1 MGILTCLFFYF
12 DIQKQSV
19 DSCCSPLQSMPP
31 LLGAGLLHCRV
42 LVFFLPLQED
52 HVAQQLQLPS
62 MAMTAGQSRA
72 LGHLWQCV
80 WPFRFP
86 KNSREMT
93 SWGMCSGVDGWWVRT
108 FAPLSHLAAPP
119 TVADWTHAVTP
130 GAWRERLDERMN
142 LLSKLSHCH
151 FSSVFPTKK
160 IILAIYL
167 NVKTL
172 LSDLIC
178 ISGVMW
184 NSDNGICA
192 TVLKGLGAP
201 AVYVKYVL
209 LHACFSLLCVFIQS

>member
-19 DSCCSPLQSMPP
+19 DSCCSPLHSMPP
-31 LLGAGLLHCRV
+31 LLGSGLLHCRV

-62 MAMTAGQSRA
+62 MAMAAGQSRT

-93 SWGMCSGVDGWWVRT
+93 SWGVCSGVDGWWVRT
-108 FAPLSHLAAPP
+108 FAPLSHLAGPP
-119 TVADWTHAVTP
+119 TVADRTHAVTP

-142 LLSKLSHCH
+142 LLSVRFNSNEVTVTLVVFFPPRK
-151 FSSVFPTKK
+151 SSSLFIWMWKHYWV
-160 IILAIYL
+160 
-167 NVKTL
+167 
-172 LSDLIC
+172 
-178 ISGVMW
+178 ISFASAELCEIVIMG
-184 NSDNGICA
+184 
-192 TVLKGLGAP
+192 
-201 AVYVKYVL
+201 YVRQ
-209 LHACFSLLCVFIQS
+209 C